1 MPLGQFYAGIF
12 SIVIPFSQMTPTC
25 VMLTQHYSAHISC
38 MDKYLEKA
46 EDGEESFKLVLQAIV
61 SSQTE
66 TLETNS
72 GLLEGQNVSI
82 S

>member
-1 MPLGQFYAGIF
+1 
-12 SIVIPFSQMTPTC
+12 
-25 VMLTQHYSAHISC
+25 